1 MEQVQPS
8 RAWGRSVRIVIV
20 IFSVLHAGAGKL
32 EISRTDSPI
41 EALLGHNTTIPCHIS
56 GYKAPSLDTSMVY
69 VRWTRAEELVYLFN
83 GGRHTPY
90 RSGSYISEHG
100 IAGGDASLY
109 MPDIRF
115 GDQGEYTCFVTVT
128 PDDAISTVTVRL
140 SAMPSCRLS
149 DSTLVMDP
157 DTERSVTCYV
167 SGFYPENVKIQWL
180 KYSKAS
186 SNQSEL
192 NSQTC
197 TSVPVQNHDGTY
209 NVTSVLSTRPV
220 SRYMDGDVYSCVV
233 FHRSLTDGHN
243 CNVSLSVHP
252 VPENNTAVILLAIL
266 VLLLL
271 LLTLGLIYRFCFKKA
286 PIEVMDIIGP
296 ELIHMQKVNLACP
309 IVHFRPKGID
319 LSLFI
324 IKDEKKSRVS
334 EWSSKETKNEEDIPL
349 LNPFFPTLM
358 PSIIQAGNGFFSCIC
373 SIAITPHFHEHDGAT
388 IILQVEHEAVKDPIC
403 KELTLRV
410 KAPPVL
416 DPIKTNQES
425 YNIGD
430 HLQLT
435 CKIHSFHPQNI
446 NVTWC
451 KGEETLLSENNEAE
465 RDGNGLF
472 YLTSCVQATVQEE
485 DFGKVFRCKAEH
497 QGVTNEAEGVTWKLQ
512 KQVHAS

>member
-1 MEQVQPS
+1 MEHVQPG
-8 RAWGRSVRIVIV
+8 RAWDRTVTIVIV
-20 IFSVLHAGAGKL
+20 IFSVVHAGAGKL
-32 EISRTDSPI
+32 EIRRTDSPI

-56 GYKAPSLDTSMVY
+56 GYKASSLDTSMVY
-69 VRWTRAEELVYLFN
+69 VRWTRADELVYLFI
-83 GGRHTPY
+83 GGRHTQY

-115 GDQGEYTCFVTVT
+115 SDEGEYTCFVTVT

-149 DSTLVMDP
+149 DSTLVMNP

-167 SGFYPENVKIQWL
+167 SGFYPESVKIQWL

-197 TSVPVQNHDGTY
+197 TSVPVQNHDGTH

-220 SRYMDGDVYSCVV
+220 STDMDGDVYSCVV
-233 FHRSLTDGHN
+233 SHRSLTDGLN

-252 VPENNTAVILLAIL
+252 VPENNTAVIWLVVLAI
-266 VLLLL
+266 VALLSM
-271 LLTLGLIYRFCFKKA
+271 LLTLGLIYRYRFKKA

-296 ELIHMQKVNLACP
+296 ELIHMQKANLACP
-309 IVHFRPKGID
+309 IVNFRPKGID
-319 LSLFI
+319 LSLYI
-324 IKDEKKSRVS
+324 IKDNEKSLVS
-334 EWSSKETKNEEDIPL
+334 EWSSKKTKNEQDVPL
-349 LNPFFPTLM
+349 LNPSLLTLM

-373 SIAITPHFHEHDGAT
+373 SIAITPQFHEHDGAT

-430 HLQLT
+430 HLELT
-435 CKIHSFHPQNI
+435 CKIHSFHPQKI

-451 KGEETLLSENNEAE
+451 KGKETLLSENNEAE
-465 RDGNGLF
+465 RDRIGLF
-472 YLTSCVQATVQEE
+472 YVTSCVQATVQEE
-485 DFGKVFRCKAEH
+485 DFGKVFRCKVEH
-497 QGVTNEAEGVTWKLQ
+497 QGVRNEVTWKLQ